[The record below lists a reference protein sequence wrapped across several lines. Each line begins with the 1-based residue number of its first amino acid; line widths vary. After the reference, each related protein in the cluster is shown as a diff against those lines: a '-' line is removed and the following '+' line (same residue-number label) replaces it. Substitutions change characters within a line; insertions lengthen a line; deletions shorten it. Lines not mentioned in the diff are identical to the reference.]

1 MTDREELDKSNSV
14 INKITILIELI
25 VLTTEQ
31 AD

>member
-14 INKITILIELI
+14 INKITTLIELI